1 MLSFLIALGCGKAE
15 LQDFAVSH
23 QDCVPMPDV
32 MLHFLEQSAV
42 HSAQLQEKDDEIA
55 RMRSEVNTIKL
66 SQKSELEKVD
76 QEFSEEKNRLTLD
89 LQKNKELLEAAEL
102 KTRGLSEEIARFEK
116 SKAAW
121 AKDLQIMMSYIHRKL
136 FGMAE
141 LLFFFVVPA
150 TL

>member
-1 MLSFLIALGCGKAE
+1 MDTL
-15 LQDFAVSH
+15 
-23 QDCVPMPDV
+23 
-32 MLHFLEQSAV
+32 
-42 HSAQLQEKDDEIA
+42 
-55 RMRSEVNTIKL
+55 KL

-121 AKDLQIMMSYIHRKL
+121 AKDLQITMSYIHRKL

-141 LLFFFVVPA
+141 LYFFFVVPA